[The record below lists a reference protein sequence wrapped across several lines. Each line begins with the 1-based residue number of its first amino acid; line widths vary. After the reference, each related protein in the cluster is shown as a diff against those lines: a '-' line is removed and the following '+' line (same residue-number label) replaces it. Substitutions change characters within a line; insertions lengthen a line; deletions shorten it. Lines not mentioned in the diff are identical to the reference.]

1 MTTNPTTTHEAPRWA
16 LHGQPLAVA
25 QLRTDLQA
33 GRLAHAYL
41 LTGPEGVGKATLARR
56 LAQAIHCE
64 TPGDGI
70 DPCLACRSCRRV
82 EDGAAPD
89 VEIVAIGGPC
99 AEEGHRDHVA
109 DNSTRIRICQARRI
123 TRLSSLSPFHTPP
136 HHPPRRI
143 FVVDTAD
150 DLQTEAGHALLKTL
164 EEPPASSLII
174 LLATDPD
181 ELLPTIRS
189 RCREIALRPMPRPE
203 LAAVLTAALNL
214 DGTEAARLATLA
226 RGRYGLAVRLHRDPS
241 LQQLRHAATAEIAR
255 LVSAGRNDRFDYAA
269 RLAGGWRSD
278 RRNVLDTLDVWR
290 WWWRDA
296 LARAAGL
303 DVEAPPLETPPLET
317 QPLETQPPET
327 HALET
332 PQPEARPLDAV
343 AGAAADAAATD
354 PQQQQPH
361 QLPPLSTAQAALA
374 LRATQRARQHLLEN
388 TNPQLALEV
397 LMLDLPQLDLPQ
409 PQSDDAATNRE
420 EARRAA
426 APAP

>member
-1 MTTNPTTTHEAPRWA
+1 MTTNPGAPADPPRWA

-64 TPGDGI
+64 TPVAGI

-99 AEEGHRDHVA
+99 ADEGHRDHVA
-109 DNSTRIRICQARRI
+109 DASTRIRICQARRI

-143 FVVDTAD
+143 FVIDTAD

-174 LLATDPD
+174 LLATAPD
-181 ELLPTIRS
+181 ELLPTVRS

-203 LAAVLTAALNL
+203 LAAALVADLQL
-214 DGTEAARLATLA
+214 DPIEADRLATLA

-241 LQQLRHAATAEIAR
+241 LQQLRQAATDEIAR
-255 LVSAGRNDRFDYAA
+255 LVTAGRNDRFDYAA

-303 DVEAPPLETPPLET
+303 DVEAPPLETQPLET
-317 QPLETQPPET
+317 QPLEAEPLETQPLDDDGAQAAPAAPE
-327 HALET
+327 
-332 PQPEARPLDAV
+332 PR
-343 AGAAADAAATD
+343 
-354 PQQQQPH
+354 QQPQH
-361 QLPPLSTAQAALA
+361 LPRLSIAQAALA

-397 LMLDLPQLDLPQ
+397 LMLDLPQLAG
-409 PQSDDAATNRE
+409 DDAATNRE
-420 EARRAA
+420 EARPAA

>member
-1 MTTNPTTTHEAPRWA
+1 MTANPTTTRGAPRWA

-214 DGTEAARLATLA
+214 DSTEPARLATLA

-303 DVEAPPLETPPLET
+303 DVETHPLEA
-317 QPLETQPPET
+317 QPLEAQP
-327 HALET
+327 LEA
-332 PQPEARPLDAV
+332 QPLDA
-343 AGAAADAAATD
+343 
-354 PQQQQPH
+354 
-361 QLPPLSTAQAALA
+361 
-374 LRATQRARQHLLEN
+374 
-388 TNPQLALEV
+388 
-397 LMLDLPQLDLPQ
+397 
-409 PQSDDAATNRE
+409 
-420 EARRAA
+420 RRRCGRRGGD
-426 APAP
+426 